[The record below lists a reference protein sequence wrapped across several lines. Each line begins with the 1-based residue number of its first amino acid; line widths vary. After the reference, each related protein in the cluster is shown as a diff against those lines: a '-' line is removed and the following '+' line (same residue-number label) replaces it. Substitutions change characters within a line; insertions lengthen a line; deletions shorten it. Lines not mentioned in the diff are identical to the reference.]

1 MLNAFNPIGKKFD
14 PMICT
19 LLELPLTVGT
29 VTDIDGNYRLTV
41 PDDAQTLVFSS
52 VGYVKEEVS
61 IGNQTVINLSM
72 STDVQALSE
81 VVVVGYGTQ
90 KKSDIV
96 GSVASISTER
106 LEQNANPNIFQAL
119 QGAAPGLN
127 ITRASGNPGESG
139 SIQIR
144 GTNSISA
151 SNSPLIVV
159 DGIPYADNIRDINP
173 NDITSVEVLKDALA
187 SAIYGSRT
195 ASGVILIT
203 TKR

>member
-1 MLNAFNPIGKKFD
+1 M
-14 PMICT
+14 
-19 LLELPLTVGT
+19 
-29 VTDIDGNYRLTV
+29 
-41 PDDAQTLVFSS
+41 
-52 VGYVKEEVS
+52 
-61 IGNQTVINLSM
+61 
-72 STDVQALSE
+72 SE

-127 ITRASGNPGESG
+127 IIRGSEDPGESG

-151 SNSPLIVV
+151 SNS
-159 DGIPYADNIRDINP
+159 
-173 NDITSVEVLKDALA
+173 S
-187 SAIYGSRT
+187 
-195 ASGVILIT
+195 
-203 TKR
+203 